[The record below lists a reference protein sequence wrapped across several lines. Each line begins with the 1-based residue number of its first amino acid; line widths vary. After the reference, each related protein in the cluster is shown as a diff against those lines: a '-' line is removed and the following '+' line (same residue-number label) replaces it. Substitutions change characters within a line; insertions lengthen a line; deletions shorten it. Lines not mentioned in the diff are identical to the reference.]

1 MKTFSETGHYKNVAN
16 FNALKVFA
24 EGLGAEY
31 NPQKDILKLPN
42 LTTLLQAAT
51 QLHNDVKEQ
60 ANTVALAVDERQLV
74 FDDIKKLSTRIINT
88 MGSTDVS
95 QKTIIDAKAINA
107 KIQGARVKK
116 KTETEEGKEDTKT
129 TSVSRQS
136 YDSFYENFK
145 ALNNLL
151 QQDGNYNPSELD
163 LNITGLTTKETEMLD
178 ANQNITF
185 QNNDLANKRTS
196 RNQKF
201 YQGED
206 CLIEVA
212 KGIKKYIRGKYGVSS
227 AQFAQIKN
235 LTFSNYA
242 SK

>member
-145 ALNNLL
+145 ALNNLV
-151 QQDGNYNPSELD
+151 QQDGN
-163 LNITGLTTKETEMLD
+163 
-178 ANQNITF
+178 
-185 QNNDLANKRTS
+185 
-196 RNQKF
+196 
-201 YQGED
+201 
-206 CLIEVA
+206 
-212 KGIKKYIRGKYGVSS
+212 
-227 AQFAQIKN
+227 
-235 LTFSNYA
+235 
-242 SK
+242 